1 MSTRSRSFP
10 GASAAGSSNPKPNR
24 RTGLQHCLLA
34 AAIAATAL
42 VSAAAVQAGTA
53 APAVVGTAAR
63 VASQSGVAKS
73 GVATSVAAKATA
85 DISVSIVGTGALY
98 LSRDTAALNFWL
110 VDAAAGTVQRKA
122 SLSFDPTIDQIIA
135 IELGDAVTGVFF
147 ADNLRV
153 AGDQFRL
160 AFRGDIADGGIA
172 MPLKAG
178 ALAPLAAIT
187 VPDEIVAVDPSQT
200 DLLALIDTQHQI
212 FARVHDVTQMQ
223 SDQIELFKL
232 EAQNELVDF
241 YETQIHEGPVG
252 RAILDDAAAGIQ
264 AQHDAFLAQ
273 VNADL
278 AELQGKAAQISQAG
292 NEQIARYGGPVLQCI
307 NGQVAKISE
316 RMKSLDARL
325 STIVDETYSERT
337 EAEIAATEAEFQ
349 RNETALLA
357 CIDTLGFENYAPT
370 VNVNE
375 EGAGYQPIA
384 TAAQALLDDIE
395 PRVEAWR
402 VALEAAGMD
411 KGARIENTAIA
422 TNAAAFD
429 SYFSEWASPTYT
441 SEDPIG
447 VPSLPGTRAKRL
459 QDIRAATAALD
470 GDAKAAAGVKG
481 GEVLCDAE
489 TWNFEFNIGAA
500 SVVIGTPW
508 DDNIVTG
515 SNINLVFAL
524 RGDDCIETHAGYDLV
539 LAGPG
544 ADTVYAGDDHD
555 VVLGGRDNDEIHGG
569 AGNSYTVTAGP
580 VVLEF
585 DLGNLLI
592 GQAGDDRI
600 FGGEV
605 AADRGDDGNV
615 DDHGYTDFVFGDALL
630 FGHPAGND
638 VIDGEMGIDFLFGQ
652 QGNDQIMNI
661 VPGVFGVDGLDVPF
675 GTFFFGGIGNDTLIG
690 SNTTVAGVFP
700 LLGDFM
706 FGNDGNDIISA
717 NAGMD
722 FVFGANGDDRI
733 DAGRDMDFAFGSDG
747 NDSVVGNDGMDLV
760 TGNLG
765 NDVVRGSAGLI
776 DLVFGGEGNDSLF
789 GDDGMDLVFGRD
801 GVDTISGGNGI
812 DLIFGAADADLIDG
826 NAGIDLVFGGPA
838 EDTINGGD
846 DIDLLFGG
854 SESDTIRGGNGTDVI
869 FGNDN
874 SQKKDEF
881 LYGEA
886 GIDLMFGNSGNDVM
900 EGGADLD
907 LMFGNR
913 GDDKMSGN
921 DGTDLVFGN
930 TGMDLING
938 NAGLDILFGGSE
950 WDVINGGADTDIV
963 FGGDGC
969 DAIDGGDGADIL
981 FGGDYMDLIVG
992 GNSLDIVFGGAG
1004 KDHVQGGN
1012 DADFLFGGDDDDYLA
1027 GDGSLDVTFGGSGND
1042 HMLGGSGLDLM
1053 FGGNGNDYARG
1064 DDDADFIFGGDNN
1077 DIIDGAGGSD
1087 FMLAGSGDDK
1097 VNSGTGTDF
1106 SFGNGGADRLRA
1118 VEDRNFAFG
1127 GSGNDVVDGYST
1139 SSDPW
1144 DLLSGGAD
1152 NDSITGN
1159 QSSTRD
1165 LRLGGSGS
1173 DTKVWNTTYVSAS
1186 EFSAS
1191 WSGSA
1196 TCQ

>member
-1 MSTRSRSFP
+1 MITRSRPFP
-10 GASAAGSSNPKPNR
+10 SASGAGSSTPSTAGHGARLR
-24 RTGLQHCLLA
+24 RCLLA
-34 AAIAATAL
+34 AAVAATAL
-42 VSAAAVQAGTA
+42 VAAATVQAETA
-53 APAVVGTAAR
+53 AHRIVTAATR
-63 VASQSGVAKS
+63 
-73 GVATSVAAKATA
+73 ATVAATKPATAPAAVKAAA
-85 DISVSIVGTGALY
+85 DISVSVVGTGALY
-98 LSRDTAALNFWL
+98 VSRETAALNFWL
-110 VDAAAGTVQRKA
+110 VDAAAGTVERKA

-135 IELGDAVTGVFF
+135 IELGDAVTGVLF
-147 ADNLRV
+147 ADNLRTS
-153 AGDQFRL
+153 GDQFRL
-160 AFRGDIADGGIA
+160 AFRGEIADGGIA

-187 VPDEIVAVDPSQT
+187 VPDEIVAIDPSQT
-200 DLLALIDTQHQI
+200 DLLALIDTQNQI

-232 EAQNELVDF
+232 QAQNELVDF
-241 YETQIHEGPVG
+241 YETQVHEGPVG
-252 RAILDDAAAGIQ
+252 QAMLDDAAAGIQ
-264 AQHDAFLAQ
+264 ARHDAFLTQ
-273 VNADL
+273 VNVDL
-278 AELQGKAAQISQAG
+278 AELQAKAAQITQTG
-292 NEQIARYGGPVLQCI
+292 NEQAARYEGPVLQCI

-316 RMKSLDARL
+316 RLNSLDARL

-337 EAEIAATEAEFQ
+337 EAEIAAAEAEFQ
-349 RNETALLA
+349 RNEMSLLA
-357 CIDTLGFENYAPT
+357 CVDTLGFENYAPT
-370 VNVNE
+370 VGVNE

-384 TAAQALLDDIE
+384 NAAQALLDDIE
-395 PRVEAWR
+395 PRVETWR
-402 VALEAAGMD
+402 LALEAAGMD
-411 KGARIENTAIA
+411 KAARIENTSIA

-441 SEDPIG
+441 SEDPTG
-447 VPSLPGTRAKRL
+447 LPSLPGARAKRL
-459 QDIRAATAALD
+459 QDIAA
-470 GDAKAAAGVKG
+470 AKAAADEAEGVKADAVKG

-524 RGDDCIETHAGYDLV
+524 RGDDCIESHAGYDLV
-539 LAGPG
+539 VAGPG
-544 ADTVYAGDDHD
+544 ADRVFAGDDHD
-555 VVLGGRDNDEIHGG
+555 IVLGGRDNDEIHGG

-592 GQAGDDRI
+592 GQAGDDTI

-605 AADRGDDGNV
+605 AADRGADGNV

-652 QGNDQIMNI
+652 QGNDQITNL
-661 VPGVFGVDGLDVPF
+661 VPGVFAVDGLDVPF
-675 GTFFFGGIGNDTLIG
+675 GTFFFGGIGNDTIVG
-690 SNTTVAGVFP
+690 SNTTVAGIFP
-700 LLGDFM
+700 LLGDFI

-760 TGNLG
+760 TGNTG
-765 NDVVRGSAGLI
+765 NDTVRGSAGLI
-776 DLVFGGEGNDSLF
+776 DLVFGGEGNDTLF

-801 GVDTISGGNGI
+801 GADRIFGGNGI
-812 DLIFGAADADLIDG
+812 DLIFGGSEADIIEG
-826 NAGIDLVFGGPA
+826 NDGIDLVFGGPA
-838 EDTINGGD
+838 EDIINGNDG
-846 DIDLLFGG
+846 IDLLFGNA
-854 SESDTIRGGNGTDVI
+854 ESDTIRGGNATDII

-881 LYGEA
+881 LYGDA
-886 GIDLMFGNSGNDVM
+886 GIDLVFGNSGNDVI

-907 LMFGNR
+907 LLFGNR
-913 GDDKMSGN
+913 GDDKISGN
-921 DGTDLVFGN
+921 DGTDIAFGN
-930 TGMDLING
+930 HGMDLING
-938 NAGLDILFGGSE
+938 DNGVDILFGGSE
-950 WDVINGGADTDIV
+950 WDVIKGGADTDIV

-969 DAIDGGDGADIL
+969 DAIDGGDGTDIL
-981 FGGDYMDLIVG
+981 FGNDYMDLIVG
-992 GNSLDIVFGGAG
+992 GNGIDIVFGGAG

-1012 DADFLFGGDDDDYLA
+1012 DTDFLFGGDEDDYLA

-1042 HMLGGSGLDLM
+1042 YLLGGSGLDVM
-1053 FGGNGNDYARG
+1053 FGGDGNDFARG
-1064 DDDADFIFGGDNN
+1064 DADADFLFGGNN
-1077 DIIDGAGGSD
+1077 DDTLDGADGTD
-1087 FMLAGSGDDK
+1087 FLFAGSGNDRL
-1097 VNSGTGTDF
+1097 NSGAGTDF
-1106 SFGNGGADRLRA
+1106 SFGGSGADRLRA
-1118 VEDRNFAFG
+1118 VEGRNFAFG
-1127 GSGNDVVDGYST
+1127 GADNDVVDGYS
-1139 SSDPW
+1139 SSTPDPW
-1144 DLLSGGAD
+1144 DLLSGAGGD
-1152 NDSITGN
+1152 DTITGN
-1159 QSSTRD
+1159 QTNTRD

-1186 EFSAS
+1186 EFSVS

-1196 TCQ
+1196 VCQ